1 MNGSILIPEKFRLK
15 SELIHVVIDN
25 EYCNEDEIY
34 GEADFTLALITL
46 CNRYKGKALKKSLKE
61 KTFFHELVHMILDAM
76 GQDELNKDEDFVDAF
91 AELWYEF
98 EKTKV

>member
-1 MNGSILIPEKFRLK
+1 M
-15 SELIHVVIDN
+15 
-25 EYCNEDEIY
+25 
-34 GEADFTLALITL
+34 
-46 CNRYKGKALKKSLKE
+46 KE

-76 GQDELNKDEDFVDAF
+76 GQDELNRNEDFVDAF

>member
-1 MNGSILIPEKFRLK
+1 MNGSILIPEKFKLK
-15 SELIHVVIDN
+15 GELIHVVIDN

-91 AELWYEF
+91 ADLWYEF
-98 EKTKV
+98 EKSKV